1 MKNRDNLS
9 RFFFVNKMKI
19 ALITSKNI
27 QKDFR
32 SFIDQNLDGFNSGII
47 ENVKIAANEV
57 IQNIYR
63 YGYKNVDG
71 RSIEINLTSTNNEL
85 VLDIYDEADPCNPE
99 EFVNKE
105 YTPSE
110 KGQMGIAII
119 KKLTKSFKIFPKE
132 NGNHTQL
139 IFSDLYN

>member
-1 MKNRDNLS
+1 MK
-9 RFFFVNKMKI
+9 
-19 ALITSKNI
+19 LILQTNINI
-27 QKDFR
+27 QKEVR
-32 SFIDQNLDGFNSGII
+32 VFIDQNLDGFNSDII

-71 RSIEINLTSTNNEL
+71 RSIEINLTATNNEL

-99 EFVNKE
+99 EFVDKE

-110 KGQMGIAII
+110 NGQMGIAII
-119 KKLTKSFKIFPKE
+119 KKLTKSFKIFPE
-132 NGNHTQL
+132 EHGNHTQL
-139 IFSDLYN
+139 IFNLADINHGVVK

>member
-1 MKNRDNLS
+1 
-9 RFFFVNKMKI
+9 MKI
-19 ALITSKNI
+19 TLKTNKNI
-27 QKDFR
+27 QKEFR
-32 SFIDQNLDGFNSGII
+32 DFIDQNSDDFNLGII

-71 RSIEINLTSTNNEL
+71 KPIEINLTATNTGL
-85 VLDIYDEADPCNPE
+85 VLDIYDEAEPCNPE
-99 EFVNKE
+99 DFMNKE

-110 KGQMGIAII
+110 NGQMGIVMI

-132 NGNHTQL
+132 NGNHTKL
-139 IFSDLYN
+139 AFYN

>member
-1 MKNRDNLS
+1 
-9 RFFFVNKMKI
+9 MKI
-19 ALITSKNI
+19 KLKTNKNI
-27 QKDFR
+27 QKEFR
-32 SFIDQNLDGFNSGII
+32 DFIDQNLDDFNSDII
-47 ENVKIAANEV
+47 ENIKIAANEA

-71 RSIEINLTSTNNEL
+71 RSIEINLTATKNEL
-85 VLDIYDEADPCNPE
+85 VLDIYDEADPCNPG
-99 EFVNKE
+99 EFMNKE

-110 KGQMGIAII
+110 NGQMGIGII

-139 IFSDLYN
+139 IFSELHN

>member
-1 MKNRDNLS
+1 MKL
-9 RFFFVNKMKI
+9 
-19 ALITSKNI
+19 ALQTSKNI
-27 QKDFR
+27 QKEFR
-32 SFIDQNLDGFNSGII
+32 DFIDQNLDGFNSDII

-71 RSIEINLTSTNNEL
+71 RSIEINLTATNNEL

-110 KGQMGIAII
+110 NGQMGIAII
-119 KKLTKSFKIFPKE
+119 KKLTKSFKIFPE
-132 NGNHTQL
+132 EHGNHTQL
-139 IFSDLYN
+139 IFNLADINHGIVK